1 MRLVL
6 DQGLPR
12 DAAALLR
19 ERGHDCIHIG
29 DIGMSKATDE
39 ETVAWSLEQNAI
51 VVTLPPFTQSSLYP
65 GHAHPQ

>member
-1 MRLVL
+1 
-6 DQGLPR
+6 
-12 DAAALLR
+12 
-19 ERGHDCIHIG
+19 
-29 DIGMSKATDE
+29 MSKATDE